1 MKKASRSI
9 TLLVLLS
16 VVLVACGTGTG
27 TGITVSGAWSRQ
39 SPQMAHAGA
48 VFLVIQNGGKAA
60 DFLVGASTEVCETVE
75 LHESIIEND
84 VMKMRPVE
92 GGRIE
97 VPVGGTVE
105 LKPGGLHLML
115 INLTALPE
123 AGSRFELALEF
134 EKAGVVLVEVEVRD
148 PASLGMGG

>member
-1 MKKASRSI
+1 MRKASCSI
-9 TLLVLLS
+9 LILLS
-16 VVLVACGTGTG
+16 VVLVACGTGSG
-27 TGITVSGAWSRQ
+27 GGIKVSGAWSRE

-48 VFLVIQNGGKAA
+48 VFLVIENGGKAA
-60 DFLVGASTEVCETVE
+60 DSLLGASTDVCETVE

-92 GGRIE
+92 GNRIE
-97 VPVGGTVE
+97 IPAGESVE
-105 LKPGGLHLML
+105 LQPGGLHIML

-148 PASLGMGG
+148 IASMGMGGS